1 MDRKNC
7 DNLFNN
13 SIADLNSSKS
23 DVDKLGIDKLEIAPV
38 DLSKLCDVVKL
49 KLLRRMC
56 VMNKLKNLM
65 LFRLL
70 ILVT

>member
-7 DNLFNN
+7 DNMFNN
-13 SIADLNSSKS
+13 WIAYLNSSKS

-56 VMNKLKNLM
+56 VMN
-65 LFRLL
+65 
-70 ILVT
+70 